1 MEKFFLIIVGNW
13 EYELRVFENS
23 DFPYPALMLSI
34 MYRIVSSF
42 SEKAIG
48 IMYYLNKVK
57 FWDYSLQFT

>member
-13 EYELRVFENS
+13 EYELRVFENF

-34 MYRIVSSF
+34 MYRIASSF

-48 IMYYLNKVK
+48 IK
-57 FWDYSLQFT
+57 